1 LKLVAFFIGSC
12 LGHAMFKAT
21 QYIIHDFKVCSK
33 LIKVSLKQ
41 AQANLQKTITWIEKF
56 AKGLQE

>member
-1 LKLVAFFIGSC
+1 
-12 LGHAMFKAT
+12 MFKAT
-21 QYIIHDFKVCSK
+21 QYIINDFKVCSK

-41 AQANLQKTITWIEKF
+41 AQANLQNTITCIKKF

>member
-1 LKLVAFFIGSC
+1 LKLVILFIGSY
-12 LGHAMFKAT
+12 LGHVTFKVT
-21 QYIIHDFKVCSK
+21 QYMINDFKVCSK

-41 AQANLQKTITWIEKF
+41 AQANLQKTITFIEKF

>member
-1 LKLVAFFIGSC
+1 LKLVILFIGFF
-12 LGHAMFKAT
+12 LGHVMFKAT
-21 QYIIHDFKVCSK
+21 QYMINDFKVCSK

-41 AQANLQKTITWIEKF
+41 AQANLQKTITYIEKF